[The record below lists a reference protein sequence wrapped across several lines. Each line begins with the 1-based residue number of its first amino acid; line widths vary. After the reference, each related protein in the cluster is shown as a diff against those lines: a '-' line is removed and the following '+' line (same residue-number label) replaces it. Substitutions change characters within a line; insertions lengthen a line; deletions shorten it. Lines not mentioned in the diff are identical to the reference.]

1 MVPLIKCPSCGND
14 VSDAAIAC
22 PKCGHPLQSTG
33 SKIDER
39 DPVHR
44 VGLILAFVILV
55 GGVVWGIYSCQE
67 QLSDAGG
74 HRSPITASS

>member
-1 MVPLIKCPSCGND
+1 MPLIKCPSCGND

-67 QLSDAGG
+67 QLSDAGR
-74 HRSPITASS
+74 HRSTITASS